1 MKLNF
6 ITMMVRDVGK
16 STAFYQDVAGLQIV
30 NRISLKAGE
39 IVFLANGKGETMLE
53 LIGFA
58 GAGKVA
64 AKGLVFSFTAGG
76 ELDEIRQKALAL
88 GYAPSETVE
97 GGPKPRH
104 FTVADPDGIVVEFSV

>member
-6 ITMMVRDVGK
+6 LTLMVRDIGK
-16 STAFYQDVAGLQIV
+16 SAAFYQDVAELQVV

-58 GAGKVA
+58 GAEHVT
-64 AKGLVFSFTAGG
+64 AKGLVISFLANA
-76 ELDEIRQKALAL
+76 ELDEIRQKAIAL
-88 GYAPSETVE
+88 GYAPSGIID

-104 FTVADPDGIVVEFSV
+104 FTVADPDGVVVEFSV